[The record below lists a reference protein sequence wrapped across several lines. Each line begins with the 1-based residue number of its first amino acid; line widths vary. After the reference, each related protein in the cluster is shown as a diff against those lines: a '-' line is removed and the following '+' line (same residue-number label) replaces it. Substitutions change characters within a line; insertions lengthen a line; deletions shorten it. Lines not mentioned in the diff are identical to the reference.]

1 MKAFICIIL
10 LLFPV
15 LSFSQSTPGTV
26 SFTIT
31 TIDNEKKYSP
41 DNVLAIW
48 VENDADKFVKTL
60 QVQAGR
66 RKQHLYTWNSKSGGN
81 TVDAITG
88 PTLHD
93 HTSHTVI
100 WNGKDTTGMVVKD
113 GQYQIMTEFTDEHV
127 QGPIMKVAFTKGTK
141 AIKLNPAK
149 QSFFMDMN
157 LVYTPGNATG
167 SVKKTN
173 QNYDL
178 NIIHNSNNKGL
189 AMAVNLPE
197 VQHVEIGLY
206 NHKGQLVQ
214 NLFSGKCAAGK
225 NIINWNLSSSKKAA
239 HGKFVIIVNS
249 NTFIATRNVII

>member
-1 MKAFICIIL
+1 MKSLFCIIL
-10 LLFPV
+10 LFIPV
-15 LSFSQSTPGTV
+15 LTFSQSTPGTV

-48 VENDADKFVKTL
+48 VENDAESFVKTL
-60 QVQAGR
+60 QMQAGR
-66 RKQHLYTWNSKSGGN
+66 RKQHLYTWNAKSGGN

-93 HTSHTVI
+93 HTSHTVT
-100 WNGKDTTGMVVKD
+100 WNCKDTTGTVVKD
-113 GQYQIMTEFTDEHV
+113 GQYQIVTEYTDENK

-157 LVYTPGNATG
+157 LVYTPGTTTGNAKTTG
-167 SVKKTN
+167 

-178 NIIHNSNNKGL
+178 NIIHALNNKGL
-189 AMAVNLPE
+189 AMSVNLPE

-225 NIINWNLSSSKKAA
+225 NIINWNLSSSKKAT
-239 HGKFVIIVNS
+239 HGKYVIIVNS
-249 NTFIATRNVII
+249 STFIATRNVVI